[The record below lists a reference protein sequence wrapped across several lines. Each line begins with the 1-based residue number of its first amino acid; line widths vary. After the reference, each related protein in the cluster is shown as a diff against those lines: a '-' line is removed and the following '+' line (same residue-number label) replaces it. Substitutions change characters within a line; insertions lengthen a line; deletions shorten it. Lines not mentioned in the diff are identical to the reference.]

1 MTASVLIIV
10 AMSAAFAWVLTIS
23 RVPQNLTAWIVAME
37 LSPLAFLFA
46 VNVLL
51 LAFGIF
57 IEPLPGIVVLVPI
70 LAPIAHAL
78 GYQRSAV
85 RHHRHRQ
92 PDDGDDHAA
101 RRRVAVRHIGGCTR
115 AADEDGQRAVA
126 VPVAHRSPCSRC
138 SRSFRRIS
146 TWLPAAFGYR

>member
-1 MTASVLIIV
+1 
-10 AMSAAFAWVLTIS
+10 VLTIS

-57 IEPLPGIVVLVPI
+57 IEPLPGVVVLVPI

-78 GYQRSAV
+78 GINDLQFGIIVIVNLTMGMITPPVGGLLFVTSVVARVPLTRMVGELWPFLWAQIGVLALLSLVPGSA
-85 RHHRHRQ
+85 
-92 PDDGDDHAA
+92 
-101 RRRVAVRHIGGCTR
+101 
-115 AADEDGQRAVA
+115 
-126 VPVAHRSPCSRC
+126 RC
-138 SRSFRRIS
+138 
-146 TWLPAAFGYR
+146 LPAAFGYR